1 MLFESLDKIK
11 RNAIFSTILLIALG
25 AVILICPDNLM
36 PTMIL
41 GFGYTLTVVAIVMML
56 DFFSSNK
63 VLMDYLKFCGA
74 LILAFVGVGVLIFS
88 SNTLKTLAWLFGFMM
103 ILDGLRTLL
112 HSFTFARR
120 SQRKAWWVLTILSAF
135 MMISGIML
143 FVNPWFGTPDSL
155 KKVVGACVLFS
166 AIVSGL
172 RLIWTW
178 PLRKEKGES
187 ENG

>member
-11 RNAIFSTILLIALG
+11 RNAIFSSILLIALG
-25 AVILICPDNLM
+25 AVVFICPVNLM
-36 PTMIL
+36 PTMVL

-74 LILAFVGVGVLIFS
+74 LILSFVGVGVLIFS

-112 HSFTFARR
+112 HSFTFSRR
-120 SQRKAWWVLTILSAF
+120 SQRKAWWVIAILSVL
-135 MMISGIML
+135 MIVSGVML
-143 FVNPWFGTPDSL
+143 FVNPWFATPESL
-155 KKVVGACVLFS
+155 KKVVGACIMFS

-172 RLIWTW
+172 RLIFTW
-178 PLRKEKGES
+178 PLRKEKGEN